1 MRMRLAGLM
10 TLALLL
16 ILAFNP
22 PQPVLAKQQIPFDGL
37 KLVYFAETAQV
48 VQERAHIYANSSVI
62 LLFHD
67 VSAAS
72 SKLDINVNGTLTQNG
87 QQQAKAFNTTVDFPT
102 DRDTLIFL
110 KNGGQDSLMIYA
122 GPSGLTIPSFPG
134 VTLDLTRSWNLH
146 DKPLIRTPIGSFPGY
161 RYHTSITSISIPAG
175 GTLDLDFYASYEMNT
190 QVLMAGEVWAT
201 INGASEMVAR
211 TELRG
216 TNLLSAQSPSR
227 CLIAT
232 ATYGSELAAPVQFL
246 REFRDQKI
254 QKTFAGSNF
263 MVAFNL
269 WYYSF
274 SPAVAS
280 SIDSSSELRLA
291 MQILL
296 YPLIMILQGSA
307 AIFGALAF
315 QPELGAL
322 FGGLFASATIGSFY
336 LCAPSIVICRRYR
349 RSVKRVLKHLT
360 LVLGVGIVGLIIAE
374 VLSNSFLATVS
385 SATIVLANLFV
396 FAGLPSL
403 FKSRRSLI
411 Q

>member
-1 MRMRLAGLM
+1 MRMRLVGLS
-10 TLALLL
+10 AVSLLL
-16 ILAFNP
+16 ILAFNL
-22 PQPVLAKQQIPFDGL
+22 PQPVLAQQQIPFDGL

-48 VQERAHIYANSSVI
+48 VQEIAHINANSSI
-62 LLFHD
+62 NLLFHD

-87 QQQAKAFNTTVDFPT
+87 QQQAKNFDTTVDFPT

-110 KNGGQDSLMIYA
+110 KNGGQDNLTIYA

-134 VTLDLTRSWNLH
+134 LTLDLTRSWNLY

-161 RYHTSITSISIPAG
+161 RYHTSIKSIPIPTG

-201 INGASEMVAR
+201 VNGASEMVAR
-211 TELRG
+211 TELRS
-216 TNLLSAQSPSR
+216 TNLLSAQGPSR

-280 SIDSSSELRLA
+280 AIYSNSELRLA

-307 AIFGALAF
+307 AIFGAFAF

-322 FGGLFASATIGSFY
+322 LGGLFATALIGSFY
-336 LCAPSIVICRRYR
+336 LSVPSILICRRYGR
-349 RSVKRVLKHLT
+349 GVKRILKHLT
-360 LVLGVGIVGLIIAE
+360 LVVGVGIVGLIIAE

-385 SATIVLANLFV
+385 SAAIVLANLFV

-411 Q
+411 H